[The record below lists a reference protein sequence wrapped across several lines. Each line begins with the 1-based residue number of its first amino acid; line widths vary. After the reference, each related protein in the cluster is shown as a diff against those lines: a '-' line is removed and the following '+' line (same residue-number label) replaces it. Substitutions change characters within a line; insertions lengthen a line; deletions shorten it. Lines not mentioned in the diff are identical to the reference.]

1 MKFSKILMA
10 AAVASTGFLAA
21 CTEDSPI
28 TNPPVVKE
36 EIVID
41 RTKFAKGADVSW
53 LTQLE
58 KEGEVFYTPGDREQ
72 MECMQLLRDYC
83 GMNSIRL
90 RVWVNPAN
98 GWCNID
104 DVVIKARRANELG
117 MRVMIDFHFS
127 DTWADPANQATPAA
141 WADYDIDQLQTAVAT
156 HVTDMLTKLQALGIE
171 PEWVQ
176 IGNETRGGMLYP
188 LGDVTNGTNNLALL
202 VNAGY
207 DAVKAIFPAAQV
219 IIHLDSGDTAWLY
232 TRMFD
237 YLSQNG
243 GKYDIIGMS
252 LYPDVDTWRQQVD
265 DCIANINAVSATY
278 GKPVMICEVGM
289 RYDEVEASGAMLA
302 YLRQQC
308 ETATSGQCKGIFYWE
323 PEAPSGYNGGY
334 QMGAFADGAPTAALD
349 AFKD

>member
-1 MKFSKILMA
+1 
-10 AAVASTGFLAA
+10 
-21 CTEDSPI
+21 
-28 TNPPVVKE
+28 
-36 EIVID
+36 
-41 RTKFAKGADVSW
+41 
-53 LTQLE
+53 
-58 KEGEVFYTPGDREQ
+58 
-72 MECMQLLRDYC
+72 
-83 GMNSIRL
+83 
-90 RVWVNPAN
+90 
-98 GWCNID
+98 
-104 DVVIKARRANELG
+104 
-117 MRVMIDFHFS
+117 
-127 DTWADPANQATPAA
+127 
-141 WADYDIDQLQTAVAT
+141 
-156 HVTDMLTKLQALGIE
+156 
-171 PEWVQ
+171 
-176 IGNETRGGMLYP
+176 MLYP

-243 GKYDIIGMS
+243 GKYDMIGMS